1 MEKNI
6 TSISLILFFFTI
18 LFFSSLAF
26 NTLDNYEEKLVKEKL
41 SSFEV
46 SLKNEP
52 IDKIIK
58 TVGLSFLG
66 TEYVAGT
73 LDEDLYREKL
83 VIKISG
89 LDCVTF
95 VENTLAMSRAIAS
108 GSPTFDNYKDELQTI
123 RYRDGKIEGYTSR
136 LHYFSDWIYDNE
148 KKGIV
153 KNITKEI
160 GGVPYNKKIN
170 FMSTHSGSYKQ
181 LNTDDGESNAII
193 KSIEKKINSRKLYYI
208 PKGEVDTYYDD
219 LQTGDIIATTTEIKG
234 LDVTHTGYIYK
245 KNGKTYFLHA
255 SIVAKEVIV
264 SKEEL
269 KAYLKSDKKKT
280 GIIIARPLDVN

>member
-1 MEKNI
+1 MKNYK
-6 TSISLILFFFTI
+6 SISLILFFFAII
-18 LFFSSLAF
+18 LFSSAAF
-26 NTLDNYEEKLVKEKL
+26 NTLDDYEEKLVRKKLNSFDEELKTASISKIVEK
-41 SSFEV
+41 
-46 SLKNEP
+46 
-52 IDKIIK
+52 
-58 TVGLSFLG
+58 VGLSFVG

-73 LDEDLYREKL
+73 LDENVYTEKL

-95 VENTLAMSRAIAS
+95 VENTLAISRTIQA
-108 GSPTFDNYKDELQTI
+108 GLPTLDGYKDELQTI

-153 KNITKEI
+153 QDITKKI
-160 GGVPYNKKIN
+160 GGVPYYKKIN
-170 FMSTHSGSYKQ
+170 FMSTHQSSYKQ
-181 LNTDDGESNAII
+181 LNTDDGESVSII
-193 KSIEKKINSRKLYYI
+193 KSIEKEINNRDLYYI
-208 PKGEVDTYYDD
+208 PKGEVDSYYDN
-219 LQTGDIIATTTEIKG
+219 LKTGDIIATTTEIKG

-245 KNGKTYFLHA
+245 KKGKTYFLHA
-255 SIVAKEVIV
+255 SLNSKEVIV

-280 GIIIARPLDVN
+280 GIMVARPLDVN

>member
-1 MEKNI
+1 MKRNYI
-6 TSISLILFFFTI
+6 GISLIFFFFAI
-18 LFFSSLAF
+18 FFFSSAGF
-26 NTLDNYEEKLVKEKL
+26 DNLDDYEEKLVKKKL
-41 SSFEV
+41 ASFDE
-46 SLKNEP
+46 SLRSESIK
-52 IDKIIK
+52 KIIE

-73 LDEDLYREKL
+73 LDEDVYSEKL

-95 VENTLAMSRAIAS
+95 VENTLAVSRTIQA
-108 GSPTFDNYKDELQTI
+108 GSQSIEDFKDELRTI
-123 RYRDGKIEGYTSR
+123 RYRSGKIEGYTSR

-148 KKGIV
+148 KKGLV
-153 KNITKEI
+153 KDITKKI

-170 FMSTHSGSYKQ
+170 FMSAHRSSYKQ
-181 LNTDDGESNAII
+181 LNIDDGESLSVI
-193 KSIEKKINSRKLYYI
+193 KGIENEINKRDLYYI
-208 PKGEVDTYYDD
+208 PKNEVDTYYDD

-234 LDVTHTGYIYK
+234 LDVTHTGYVYK
-245 KNGKTYFLHA
+245 KKGKTYFLHA
-255 SIVAKEVIV
+255 SLSAAEVIV

-280 GIIIARPLDVN
+280 GIMVCRPYDVN

>member
-1 MEKNI
+1 M
-6 TSISLILFFFTI
+6 SLILFFFAII
-18 LFFSSLAF
+18 LFSSSAF
-26 NTLDNYEEKLVKEKL
+26 NTLDDYEEKLVKKKL
-41 SSFEV
+41 NSFDE
-46 SLKNEP
+46 SLKNES
-52 IDKIIK
+52 ISTIIEK
-58 TVGLSFLG
+58 VGMSFLG

-73 LDEDLYREKL
+73 LDENTYSEKL

-95 VENTLAMSRAIAS
+95 VENTLAISRAIQS
-108 GSPTFDNYKDELQTI
+108 GSPGLNTYKDELQTI

-153 KNITKEI
+153 KDITKKI

-170 FMSTHSGSYKQ
+170 FMSTHQSSYKQ
-181 LNTDDGESNAII
+181 LNEDDGESVSII
-193 KSIEKKINSRKLYYI
+193 KSIEKEINNRDLYYI
-208 PKGEVDTYYDD
+208 PKGEVDSYYDD
-219 LQTGDIIATTTEIKG
+219 LKTGDIIATTTEIKG

-245 KNGKTYFLHA
+245 KKGKTYFLHA
-255 SIVAKEVIV
+255 SLSAKEVII

-280 GIIIARPLDVN
+280 GIMVARPQDLN